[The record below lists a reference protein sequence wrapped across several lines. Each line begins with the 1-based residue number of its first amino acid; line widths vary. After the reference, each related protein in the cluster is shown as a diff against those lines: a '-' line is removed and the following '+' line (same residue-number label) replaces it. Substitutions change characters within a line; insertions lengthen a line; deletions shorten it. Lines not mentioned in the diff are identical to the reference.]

1 MKSGPYD
8 LLIVQEIQNNFYI
21 IQKNTKAAAIF
32 SATFSLCSIVISW
45 QNSHDTASK
54 HYGGGNLSVFGKEFY
69 IILQCKTLQ
78 CPWELVQ

>member
-8 LLIVQEIQNNFYI
+8 LVIVQEIQNNFYI
-21 IQKNTKAAAIF
+21 IQKNIKAAAIF

-54 HYGGGNLSVFGKEFY
+54 HYMGGGAVYLFWQG
-69 IILQCKTLQ
+69 ILHNFTM
-78 CPWELVQ
+78 